1 MSKSIINLSGLIFK
15 WILICFI
22 VGILAGAS
30 SSLFLYTLNVATD
43 FREAHLWMVFL
54 LPIAGLA
61 IGYLYHYYGNGV
73 SKGNNVIL
81 EEYEKPHTIIP
92 LKMAPMVYIGTILTH
107 LFGGSAG
114 REGTAVQMSTAI
126 ADQFTGVFKLT
137 AQERK
142 IILIIGIS
150 GGFASV
156 FGTPLTG
163 AIFAIEVLYFSGVS
177 FKSIIPS
184 FLTAY
189 IAYFTVEFFQIPH
202 THYPHPYIPELHL
215 ELLPWLL
222 LVGILFGLTAR
233 IFSTSVHYFSEIAN
247 EYISFPPL
255 RPFIGGLIFALAIYF
270 TGATQYLGLGIPTI
284 LESFQTA
291 QTGDVFL
298 LKILA
303 TAFILGMGFKGGE
316 VTPLFFIGATL
327 GSALAVFVPLPLSL
341 LAAMGF
347 VAVFSGATHTPIA
360 CTIMGIELFGIEC
373 GIYVGIACFV
383 AYFFSGYLGIYQSQ
397 IVKGPKHLVYHFLT
411 HRNLKNL

>member
-30 SSLFLYTLNVATD
+30 SSLFLYTLNWATE
-43 FREAHLWMVFL
+43 FRESHLWMIFL
-54 LPIAGLA
+54 LPVAGLI
-61 IGYLYHYYGNGV
+61 IGLLYHYYGKKV
-73 SKGNNVIL
+73 VKGNNLIL
-81 EEYEKPHTIIP
+81 EEYENPQQTIP
-92 LKMAPMVYIGTILTH
+92 LKMAPLVYIGTILTH

-126 ADQFTGVFKLT
+126 ADQFTGIFKLSK
-137 AQERK
+137 QERK

-163 AIFAIEVLYFSGVS
+163 AIFAIEVLYFSRVS

-202 THYPHPYIPELHL
+202 TIYPKPFVTEMNLQII
-215 ELLPWLL
+215 PWLL
-222 LVGILFGLTAR
+222 FAGILFGLTAR
-233 IFSTSVHYFSEIAN
+233 IFSTSVHYFSERAK
-247 EYISFPPL
+247 EFISFPPL

-373 GIYVGIACFV
+373 GIYVELRVLLLI
-383 AYFFSGYLGIYQSQ
+383 FSLAI
-397 IVKGPKHLVYHFLT
+397 
-411 HRNLKNL
+411 

>member
-30 SSLFLYTLNVATD
+30 SSLFLYTLNWATE
-43 FREAHLWMVFL
+43 FRESHLWMVFL

-163 AIFAIEVLYFSGVS
+163 AIFAIEVLYFSSVS

-202 THYPHPYIPELHL
+202 THYQQPYIPELHL
-215 ELLPWLL
+215 ELFPWLL

-233 IFSTSVHYFSEIAN
+233 IFSTSVHYFTEKAK
-247 EYISFPPL
+247 EFISFPPL

-373 GIYVGIACFV
+373 GIYVGIACFM

-397 IVKGPKHLVYHFLT
+397 IVKGPKHLVYHFFT
-411 HRNLKNL
+411 NRNLKNL